1 MVTVPWSILD
11 PETKPLKERLF
22 RFYGFG
28 SRPAARRENTRF
40 LDITLKYEGH
50 IATVYTVIGS
60 KDLRTP
66 VFLHRQTEFVIK
78 SARQT

>member
-1 MVTVPWSILD
+1 M
-11 PETKPLKERLF
+11 F
-22 RFYGFG
+22 RFYGFR
-28 SRPAARRENTRF
+28 SRPAAHRENTRF

-50 IATVYTVIGS
+50 IAVYTVIGS
-60 KDLRTP
+60 KDLRIP